1 MRLPNTLMLIVAT
14 TMLAISSAGASA
26 QTAPQDQAAGPSK
39 EQVLLQRVYEMRMR
53 FEQERAQRDAEAR
66 ANVRLQTQGGLAGRV
81 DSPTVSGLR
90 QQTSHQLARF
100 ESSFRCL
107 DVDVEANSGNTVV
120 ICGDNTGDING
131 TNVSAQRDIVTV
143 QGGRP

>member
-1 MRLPNTLMLIVAT
+1 MRRPNTLMLIVSLAV
-14 TMLAISSAGASA
+14 LAISSAGVSA
-26 QTAPQDQAAGPSK
+26 QTAPQPQAQGPSK
-39 EQVLLQRVYEMRMR
+39 EQILLQRVYEMRMR

-90 QQTSHQLARF
+90 QQTNQQLARF

-120 ICGDNTGDING
+120 ICGDNAGDING